1 MGDSNGD
8 YTKYGTYPMDFTCVD
23 RDNNN
28 QYTRP
33 GIFTPTNPGWNI
45 NQNPYIPPYSQTTPM
60 FVSQDQGQTTPPSKI
75 PSVSSQYSYPV
86 MTSTPVTEQFNHL
99 SGNSGN
105 LAGENDSN
113 GWKGFFLKWILGIVF
128 ISVLISGAV
137 NMYPWHELVCW
148 LKLNFVVICTT
159 VFILFLL
166 TVIVKMFEGDKRRKN
181 TLYEPCTVQPMDG
194 SNFTPPERTYQ
205 EKDQKVRKKLSFEP
219 EERFGS
225 ENSARQSEI
234 HVKRT
239 FDGTT
244 QDVWSDFLRYYE
256 NIATLNGWSDERK
269 RMVFLTTLRGQ
280 AEAYVHGLPNSDII
294 NWNSLLQKMELR
306 FGHSNMKESYLVE
319 AKLRKRKSGETFRDL
334 GQSIEDLYRRA
345 YPASPDT
352 VQENSI
358 KTFLDA
364 CGESEEFR
372 LSVRRSRPKTLQD
385 AVTSAMEEE
394 CIRLSERHKNSMKKS
409 VYSVETN
416 NKDQYSRRKNDNS
429 QRGRRVP
436 NTANYRKAKV
446 EDITCYNCGEIGHYR
461 SQCGR
466 LLRGNIVPP
475 VKTDGDRAVSQ
486 LNGARSEQ

>member
-99 SGNSGN
+99 SGHSGN
-105 LAGENDSN
+105 LA
-113 GWKGFFLKWILGIVF
+113 
-128 ISVLISGAV
+128 
-137 NMYPWHELVCW
+137 
-148 LKLNFVVICTT
+148 
-159 VFILFLL
+159 
-166 TVIVKMFEGDKRRKN
+166 VIVKMFEGDKRRKN

-219 EERFGS
+219 EERFGR

-234 HVKRT
+234 HAKRT

-334 GQSIEDLYRRA
+334 GQSIEE
-345 YPASPDT
+345 P
-352 VQENSI
+352 VQTS
-358 KTFLDA
+358 
-364 CGESEEFR
+364 
-372 LSVRRSRPKTLQD
+372 LS
-385 AVTSAMEEE
+385 
-394 CIRLSERHKNSMKKS
+394 C
-409 VYSVETN
+409 
-416 NKDQYSRRKNDNS
+416 
-429 QRGRRVP
+429 
-436 NTANYRKAKV
+436 
-446 EDITCYNCGEIGHYR
+446 
-461 SQCGR
+461 
-466 LLRGNIVPP
+466 
-475 VKTDGDRAVSQ
+475 
-486 LNGARSEQ
+486 

>member
-45 NQNPYIPPYSQTTPM
+45 NQNLYIPPYSQTTPM
-60 FVSQDQGQTTPPSKI
+60 FVSQDQDQTTPPSKI

-219 EERFGS
+219 EERFG
-225 ENSARQSEI
+225 
-234 HVKRT
+234 
-239 FDGTT
+239 
-244 QDVWSDFLRYYE
+244 
-256 NIATLNGWSDERK
+256 RK
-269 RMVFLTTLRGQ
+269 F
-280 AEAYVHGLPNSDII
+280 S
-294 NWNSLLQKMELR
+294 
-306 FGHSNMKESYLVE
+306 
-319 AKLRKRKSGETFRDL
+319 
-334 GQSIEDLYRRA
+334 
-345 YPASPDT
+345 
-352 VQENSI
+352 
-358 KTFLDA
+358 
-364 CGESEEFR
+364 
-372 LSVRRSRPKTLQD
+372 
-385 AVTSAMEEE
+385 
-394 CIRLSERHKNSMKKS
+394 
-409 VYSVETN
+409 
-416 NKDQYSRRKNDNS
+416 
-429 QRGRRVP
+429 
-436 NTANYRKAKV
+436 
-446 EDITCYNCGEIGHYR
+446 
-461 SQCGR
+461 
-466 LLRGNIVPP
+466 
-475 VKTDGDRAVSQ
+475 
-486 LNGARSEQ
+486 

>member
-60 FVSQDQGQTTPPSKI
+60 FVSQDQDQTTPPSKI

-128 ISVLISGAV
+128 ISVLISGACSRW
-137 NMYPWHELVCW
+137 MEA
-148 LKLNFVVICTT
+148 
-159 VFILFLL
+159 ILLL
-166 TVIVKMFEGDKRRKN
+166 
-181 TLYEPCTVQPMDG
+181 
-194 SNFTPPERTYQ
+194 PERTYQ

-219 EERFGS
+219 EERF

-352 VQENSI
+352 VQE
-358 KTFLDA
+358 K
-364 CGESEEFR
+364 
-372 LSVRRSRPKTLQD
+372 
-385 AVTSAMEEE
+385 
-394 CIRLSERHKNSMKKS
+394 
-409 VYSVETN
+409 
-416 NKDQYSRRKNDNS
+416 
-429 QRGRRVP
+429 
-436 NTANYRKAKV
+436 
-446 EDITCYNCGEIGHYR
+446 
-461 SQCGR
+461 
-466 LLRGNIVPP
+466 
-475 VKTDGDRAVSQ
+475 
-486 LNGARSEQ
+486 